1 MSAPRSILA
10 ALGLAAA
17 LALSACARDTWP
29 DAPLA
34 GPAPIPGDQLGR
46 AIAAHSGDTVVVVS
60 FSGGGV
66 RASALAYGVLRELDR
81 HHPAGNASLLDDVA
95 VVSSVSGGSV
105 TAGWFALHGKRDWA
119 PLERFLVTD
128 NMREMELRAL
138 NPLRAVKALSP
149 NVSRIDLE
157 DRYFRD
163 ALFGE
168 ATMGDAAKRGGPLV
182 ILNATDMSAGQVF
195 PFTQE
200 MFDSLC
206 ADLSQFPVA
215 TAVAASAAFPIA
227 LTPVT
232 LKNHSGLSECAAPP
246 APSATVRE
254 GLTPGEEWLALER
267 LKRARWL
274 DSMRRHTVTG
284 ADAPYRP
291 VDFVHLLDGGLADNL
306 GQTSLAQAFVDRL
319 GLLVAKGKTRL
330 VWIVVNARSDA
341 PSGLDRKGDTPGELA
356 QIAAVTSVPIDGKTA
371 STADLVASTLAWIDA
386 DLRTYRQTCHV
397 LGRDGCARLYPF
409 GAPQAPT
416 VYRVTV
422 DFDQIPDAQRD
433 LRDRLKTSATSWTLP
448 KSTIDEL
455 IASAGTL
462 LRAHPCFQRLL
473 EDTGAAAPT
482 LPDDALKTFCPLSSD
497 E

>member
-1 MSAPRSILA
+1 MSAPRHIA
-10 ALGLAAA
+10 AMLGLAAA
-17 LALSACARDTWP
+17 LALAACSRDSWP

-34 GPAPIPGDQLGR
+34 APATIPGDQLAQ
-46 AIAAHSGDTVVVVS
+46 AISGHDGDTVLVVS

-81 HHPAGNASLLDDVA
+81 DRPTDGGSLLDDVA

-105 TAGWFALHGKRDWA
+105 TAGWFALHGKSDWA
-119 PLERFLVTD
+119 RLERFLYTD
-128 NMREMELRAL
+128 NMREMTLRAL
-138 NPLRAVKALSP
+138 NPLRAVKVLSP

-157 DRYFRD
+157 DHYFRD
-163 ALFGE
+163 MLFGE
-168 ATMGDAAKRGGPLV
+168 ATMGDVARRDGPLV

-195 PFTQE
+195 PFTQD

-215 TAVAASAAFPIA
+215 TAVTASAAFPIA

-232 LKNHSGLSECAAPP
+232 LKNHSGLPECTAPP
-246 APSATVRE
+246 APSTTVRE

-274 DSMRRHTVTG
+274 DSMRRHTATG

-291 VDFVHLLDGGLADNL
+291 IDYVHLLDGGLADNL

-319 GLLVAKGKTRL
+319 GLLTAKGKTRL

-341 PSGLDRKGDTPGELA
+341 PSGLDRDGDTPGEIA
-356 QIAAVTSVPIDGKTA
+356 QISAVTSVPIDGKSAATA
-371 STADLVASTLAWIDA
+371 GLVANTLAWIDA
-386 DLRTYRQTCHV
+386 DLRAYHQTCRT
-397 LGRDGCARLYPF
+397 LGSDGCARLYPF
-409 GAPQAPT
+409 GPPQAPV

-433 LRDRLKTSATSWTLP
+433 LRNRLKTSATSWTLP

-455 IASAGTL
+455 IASGGTL

-473 EDTGAAAPT
+473 EDTGVAAPT
-482 LPDDALKTFCPLSSD
+482 LTDAELKTFCPLSSD
-497 E
+497 D